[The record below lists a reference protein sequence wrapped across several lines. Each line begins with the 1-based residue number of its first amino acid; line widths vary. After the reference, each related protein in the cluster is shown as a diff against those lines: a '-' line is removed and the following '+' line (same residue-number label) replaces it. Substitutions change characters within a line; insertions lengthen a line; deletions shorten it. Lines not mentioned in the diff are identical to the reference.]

1 MKTIVTHLSPDLDAI
16 ASVWLIK
23 KYLPGWKDAKV
34 SFVPAGTT
42 LDNKPP
48 DEDKN
53 VIHVDTGLGQFD
65 HHQTNKNICAT
76 TLVFNFLKKNKYI
89 KKNEIDA
96 LERIVEFV
104 NRIDHFQEVFF
115 PEPDSEIYEFCLH
128 QIIEGLKQTNLTNY
142 QVVEITITNLE
153 AILRLLQNKIAA
165 EKQIQKGYIFNSVFG
180 KTLALEDAN
189 EEAVKLALKKDFMLV
204 VKKDSKK
211 GFVRIKSK
219 PLKTINLKPLYE
231 KIIKVDKNATWYLH
245 PSKNI
250 LLNGSSKNPNLKPSS
265 LSLSQIIAIVKEI

>member
-1 MKTIVTHLSPDLDAI
+1 MKVIVTHLSPDLDAI

-104 NRIDHFQEVFF
+104 NHIDHFQEVFF
-115 PEPDSEIYEFCLH
+115 PEPENDIYEFCLH
-128 QIIEGLKQTNLTNY
+128 QIIDGLKQINYTNP
-142 QVVEITITNLE
+142 QVLEITIINLE
-153 AILRLLQNKIAA
+153 AILKLFKNKITA
-165 EKQIQKGYIFNSVFG
+165 EEQVKKGYIFNSAFG
-180 KTLALEDAN
+180 KTLALSDAN

-204 VKKDSKK
+204 VNKDSKK

-231 KIIKVDKNATWYLH
+231 KIITVDKKASWYLH

-265 LSLSQIIAIVKEI
+265 LSLTQIIEIIKKI

>member
-1 MKTIVTHLSPDLDAI
+1 
-16 ASVWLIK
+16 
-23 KYLPGWKDAKV
+23 
-34 SFVPAGTT
+34 
-42 LDNKPP
+42 
-48 DEDKN
+48 
-53 VIHVDTGLGQFD
+53 
-65 HHQTNKNICAT
+65 
-76 TLVFNFLKKNKYI
+76 VFNFLKKNKYI

-115 PEPDSEIYEFCLH
+115 PEPESNVYEFCLH
-128 QIIEGLKQTNLTNY
+128 QIIEGLKQTNLTNH

-153 AILRLLQNKIAA
+153 AILRLFQNKITA
-165 EKQIQKGYIFNSVFG
+165 EKQIKKGYVFNSAFG
-180 KTLALEDAN
+180 KTLALMDAN
-189 EEAVKLALKKDFMLV
+189 EEAIKLALKKDFTLV
-204 VKKDSKK
+204 IKKDSKR

-219 PLKTINLKPLYE
+219 PSKTINLKPLFE
-231 KIIKVDKNATWYLH
+231 KIIKMDKNATWYLH